1 MKDYLTVSALTQ
13 YLKRKFTADP
23 YLQKVYLTGEISNF
37 RRRPKHQYFSI
48 KDDQAVINATM
59 FQGVFNKLPFE
70 LESGMKVNIVGHLD
84 LYAPSGSYSV
94 IVEKMEPDGIGA
106 LAVQF
111 EQLKNKLQKAG
122 LFEKNQRSIPRF
134 PKNIAV
140 ITSPSGAVIR
150 DIMTTVQRRYPIAQ
164 ITLYP
169 AAVQGEQAVPSLL
182 RQLEAVE
189 AKDVYDVLIIG
200 RGGGSM
206 EDLWAFNDE
215 QLALKLAQSPIP
227 VISSVGHETDTTI
240 ADYVADQRAA
250 TPTAAAEI
258 ATPIL
263 LTDVQNGLL
272 TLQMQM
278 SHGLGKKL
286 QYLREKFE
294 RVRQSRV
301 LNEPSRLYEGV
312 NQRLDLATQNLQN
325 NYGNLIQ
332 QKQHQFN
339 LLEQR
344 LTPAMERQLQSKQ
357 NRYQQLVN
365 GLNLVSPLAV
375 LARGYSVTTIDETII
390 KSIDQVKIG
399 KTVKVQVSD
408 GTIVAEVQGVE
419 KQDE

>member
-1 MKDYLTVSALTQ
+1 MDDYLTVSALTQ

-37 RRRPKHQYFSI
+37 RPRPKHQYFSI
-48 KDDQAVINATM
+48 KDEKSVINATM
-59 FQGVFNKLPFE
+59 FQGVYNKLPFE

-84 LYAPSGSYSV
+84 LYAPSGSYSI
-94 IVEKMEPDGIGA
+94 IVEKIEPDGVGA
-106 LAVQF
+106 LAIQF
-111 EQLKNKLQKAG
+111 EQLKKKLQQAG
-122 LFEKNQRSIPRF
+122 LFDKNKRMIPRF
-134 PKNIAV
+134 PKKIAV

-169 AAVQGEQAVPSLL
+169 ALVQGENAVPSLL
-182 RQLEAVE
+182 KQLQAVDN
-189 AKDVYDVLIIG
+189 KNDFDVLIIG

-215 QLALKLAQSPIP
+215 RLALQLVQSSIP

-263 LTDVQNGLL
+263 LTDVLNGLL
-272 TLQMQM
+272 NIQVQMNHALEQ
-278 SHGLGKKL
+278 KL
-286 QYLREKFE
+286 QYLRERFD

-301 LNEPSRLYEGV
+301 LNEPTRLYEGV
-312 NQRLDLATQNLQN
+312 NQRLDHATQNLQN
-325 NYGNLIQ
+325 NFENLLQ

-344 LTPAMERQLQSKQ
+344 LTPAMQRQFQQKQ
-357 NRYQQLVN
+357 NHYQQLVN

-375 LARGYSVTTIDETII
+375 LARGYSVTTQEETVI
-390 KSIDQVKIG
+390 KRIDQVEQGAKLKI
-399 KTVKVQVSD
+399 KVSD
-408 GTIVAEVQGVE
+408 GTILTEVQGVE
-419 KQDE
+419 K

>member
-408 GTIVAEVQGVE
+408 GTIVAKVQGVE